1 MRNTGD
7 TSKIITAKG
16 ELTMENGNYVTI
28 SLERYEQL
36 IRAEHDANQ
45 LKAMIDAESSIDYNG
60 IGLLKSIYIGNKE
73 ETK

>member
-1 MRNTGD
+1 
-7 TSKIITAKG
+7 
-16 ELTMENGNYVTI
+16 MENGNYVTI